1 MNSLTNLDMSY
12 LRPSRTIETIL
23 LENGSYKQIVY
34 VYNHDGIYYHVFEF
48 VIDLISYFNNEKES
62 EVCFESESE
71 LDEYLFRLDLKSMS
85 CGSSILV

>member
-1 MNSLTNLDMSY
+1 MNSLTNLDTSY

-23 LENGSYKQIVY
+23 LENDSNRQIVY

-48 VIDLISYFNNEKES
+48 VIDLMAYFNNEKES
-62 EVCFESESE
+62 EICFESESE
-71 LDEYLFRLDLKSMS
+71 LDEYLLRLDLKSMS